1 MLIVRNQL
9 LLLSTALVSGCTGF
23 REGMPGVFRSP
34 FPMEEQMI
42 RRIEAHDIKSVLCLR
57 GGRSARQSER
67 ATMGGGATFTGIPI
81 SAKKA
86 PNPDALLGIWNF
98 AKTAER
104 PVMVHCLAGVD
115 RTGLALAI
123 IALHDTGDL
132 KLARRQLAFIPNGHI
147 AAFGT
152 EAMDHVLDEY
162 SAFDQELA
170 FAEWVTQIYTPNYA
184 GSAATKR

>member
-1 MLIVRNQL
+1 M
-9 LLLSTALVSGCTGF
+9 
-23 REGMPGVFRSP
+23 FRSP
-34 FPMEEQMI
+34 FAREEQMI
-42 RRIEAHDIKSVLCLR
+42 RRIEEHDIKNVLCLR

-67 ATMGGGATFTGIPI
+67 ATMGGGATFTAIPI
-81 SAKKA
+81 SATKT
-86 PNPDALLGIWNF
+86 PSPDALLRIWNF

-104 PVMVHCLAGVD
+104 PCMVHCLAGVD

-162 SAFDQELA
+162 SAFHPELV
-170 FAEWVTQIYTPNYA
+170 FNEWVTQIYTPNNA
-184 GSAATKR
+184 GSAAAVR